1 MKTKPDWIQQADHA
15 LQRAAKRARELA
27 ERTNTPLHVM
37 RSGKIVKVMP
47 GAGELALRE
56 ESPGYGGK
64 PSSMR

>member
-27 ERTNTPLHVM
+27 ERTKTPLHVM
-37 RSGKIVKVMP
+37 RGGRIVKITP
-47 GAGELALRE
+47 GELALRE

-64 PSSMR
+64 PSGTK